1 MFKKLNKLEKLL
13 LKLRDREEYNNYK
26 FLLGLQNVPVP
37 SFENPA
43 GEDVH
48 FKHSGHAGDIIYSL
62 PAVYS
67 LAKNKN
73 IHLHLNINEESNNRS
88 LSHPLGSVMLTEKIV
103 DLIRPLLLHQHQIE
117 SCDIYNGQHIDYDL
131 DVFRQYPFNFKIG
144 HIARWYFLTF
154 GINADLGKPWLQAPA
169 DTTFNDTIVI
179 ARSRRYRNPG
189 IDYSF
194 LNQYPKLVFAGL
206 EEEYTDLKKMLPKV
220 QYRPV
225 KDFLELASI
234 IAGARFFIGNQSFP
248 FSLAEGLKVKRLLE
262 VYHQSPNVIVE
273 GENGYD
279 FCYQPQFEKLVSE
292 LFKGE

>member
-26 FLLGLQNVPVP
+26 FLLRLQNVPLP
-37 SFENPA
+37 RFETPV
-43 GEDVH
+43 GDDVH
-48 FKHSGHAGDIIYSL
+48 FKHSGHAGDIIYAL
-62 PAVYS
+62 PAANS

-73 IHLHLNINEESNNRS
+73 IHFHLNSNQESNNRS

-103 DLIRPLLLHQHQIE
+103 DFIHPLLLHQPQIKT
-117 SCDIYNGQHIDYDL
+117 CDIYNDQQIDYDL
-131 DVFRQYPFNFKIG
+131 DGFRQYPFNYKIG
-144 HIARWYFLTF
+144 HIARWYFLTY
-154 GINADLGKPWLQAPA
+154 GINADLGKPWLRAPA
-169 DTTFNDTIVI
+169 DTTMNDTIVI

-194 LNQYPKLVFAGL
+194 LNQYSKLVFVGL
-206 EEEYTDLKKMLPKV
+206 EEEYLDMKKMLPKV

-225 KDFLELASI
+225 KNFLELASV
-234 IAGARFFIGNQSFP
+234 IAGCRFFIGNQSFP
-248 FSLAEGLKVKRLLE
+248 FSLAEGLKVKRILE

-279 FCYQPQFEKLVSE
+279 FCYQPQFEKLVAD
-292 LFKGE
+292 LFKV